1 MDNKENLIY
10 KALSLFAA
18 RGYDAVG
25 VQEICLAC
33 NITKPTMYHYY
44 NSKRG
49 LLDSLLETYY
59 PPFLEDIKHASEY
72 HQDIILN
79 LEGLANTFFNFA
91 LNNQNFIRFSLSIT
105 FSPPESEAH
114 SAQRKYM
121 VTIFTT
127 IEELFHLSIKE
138 HGNLRNKEKQLTA
151 SFIGLLHSYIG
162 LYLSGVTV
170 LNESIARAIVKQFM
184 HGIFS

>member
-1 MDNKENLIY
+1 MDNKENILHS
-10 KALSLFAA
+10 ALKLFAL

-25 VQEICLAC
+25 VQEICLSC
-33 NITKPTMYHYY
+33 NITKPTLYHYY
-44 NSKRG
+44 NSKNG
-49 LLDSLLETYY
+49 LLNALLETNY
-59 PPFLEDIKHASEY
+59 PPFIETINRAAEY
-72 HQDIILN
+72 HQDLIMN
-79 LEGLANTFFNFA
+79 LVCLANVFFCFA
-91 LNNQNFIRFSLSIT
+91 LDNSDFNRFSLTIA

-114 SAQRKYM
+114 LAQRKYM
-121 VTIFTT
+121 ATIFTT